1 MPDAVMVGPDTALD
15 PRTGQTF
22 QLEHAPTT
30 APVYVHTQDH
40 GRHVD
45 ADTACREARTKA
57 KLNPRDARAAKRA
70 HDVCN
75 AGRGLW
81 DQVPT
86 SGGVR

>member
-57 KLNPRDARAAKRA
+57 KLNPRDAVAAKRA